1 MKICPN
7 CNANVMID
15 AVSCPVCR
23 YSFVEDS
30 TEPLQIGKVS
40 LAPRLPQDQTLT
52 TNAWT
57 TGRFLSLLGGIFIII
72 GSFLPW
78 AKVVSGPFGVVTFNG
93 MDGDGIIL
101 AIAGAIILLLAL
113 TKKTR
118 LGMSYSLLVG
128 VVGIIAVIIS
138 FIDIS
143 NLRSLV
149 AGADFADLIIQTGEG
164 LYLCVLGSFMAA
176 VGGFITAPAEG

>member
-1 MKICPN
+1 
-7 CNANVMID
+7 
-15 AVSCPVCR
+15 
-23 YSFVEDS
+23 
-30 TEPLQIGKVS
+30 
-40 LAPRLPQDQTLT
+40 
-52 TNAWT
+52 
-57 TGRFLSLLGGIFIII
+57 
-72 GSFLPW
+72 
-78 AKVVSGPFGVVTFNG
+78 
-93 MDGDGIIL
+93 
-101 AIAGAIILLLAL
+101 
-113 TKKTR
+113 
-118 LGMSYSLLVG
+118 MSYSLLVG